1 MDKKQVFIGTMVK
14 YSGTLG
20 GTLGYIESETKDKD
34 GEFPQLVLEDQ
45 DNLFE
50 DGEKYKITVERID

>member
-14 YSGTLG
+14 YSGTLAG
-20 GTLGYIESETKDKD
+20 ELGYIESETKDKA
-34 GEFPQLVLEDQ
+34 GEFPQIVLEDQ

-50 DGEKYKITVERID
+50 AGKKYKITVERID